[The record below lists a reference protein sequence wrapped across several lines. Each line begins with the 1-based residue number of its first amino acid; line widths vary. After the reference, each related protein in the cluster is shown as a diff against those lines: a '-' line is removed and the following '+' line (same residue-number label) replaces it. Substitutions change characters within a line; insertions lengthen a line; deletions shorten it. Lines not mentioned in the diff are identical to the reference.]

1 MRSAARPPT
10 PIPQAT
16 MLRLEHHGTWASITP
31 ESLMPQHLGR
41 DVARFPRQ
49 AGALYD
55 RRGFKHRVGFGPRP
69 KGGPGEGGVGKKK
82 AALFLGTAGASPFPS
97 LAINTLV
104 GLGATTSGCIRA
116 PATDGIQYGD
126 GVIVPRGGV
135 GDRARRS
142 HEVTLFD

>member
-1 MRSAARPPT
+1 
-10 PIPQAT
+10 

-69 KGGPGEGGVGKKK
+69 AVVVVDLMRGFTDPACPLGS
-82 AALFLGTAGASPFPS
+82 AL
-97 LAINTLV
+97 
-104 GLGATTSGCIRA
+104 
-116 PATDGIQYGD
+116 D
-126 GVIVPRGGV
+126 GVVRATCRILAVARQQGVPVLFTTIDYAEDLADAGLWPGKVPALTSLRQGSPRTEFDLASNGV
-135 GDRARRS
+135 RRS
-142 HEVTLFD
+142 R